1 MYIKDLF
8 SFRVLLQSGPYN
20 LFLSVLF
27 SNHQSSNTCV
37 SLFYRPP
44 SSTVSI
50 FDHLFYTLQSF
61 YFSTFLLLGD
71 FNVNFCCNSSDYL
84 ITSIILYI
92 ASPLHRL
99 CHPTHVHPNGSK
111 SLIDLAFLS
120 DSSKIFRCEIISPL
134 GSSDHHG
141 ISLVLNQQPSR
152 RNGRPRLVW
161 IYSQADFNKARHLI
175 RETDWDNLLKGTIDE
190 RALLCQQ
197 TYLEI
202 MEKCIPRKIL
212 PKNRRLPWI
221 TYALIKL
228 IRNRNAAFRRAKKS
242 GKASDEAKYR
252 KLRNKFVSVLRSSK
266 RTYFTCLNTN
276 DKNSFGR
283 LSKLLT
289 KKSHQFLHW
298 YMISLSTVV
307 LSI

>member
-134 GSSDHHG
+134 GSSDH
-141 ISLVLNQQPSR
+141 
-152 RNGRPRLVW
+152 
-161 IYSQADFNKARHLI
+161 
-175 RETDWDNLLKGTIDE
+175 
-190 RALLCQQ
+190 
-197 TYLEI
+197 
-202 MEKCIPRKIL
+202 
-212 PKNRRLPWI
+212 
-221 TYALIKL
+221 
-228 IRNRNAAFRRAKKS
+228 
-242 GKASDEAKYR
+242 
-252 KLRNKFVSVLRSSK
+252 
-266 RTYFTCLNTN
+266 
-276 DKNSFGR
+276 
-283 LSKLLT
+283 
-289 KKSHQFLHW
+289 
-298 YMISLSTVV
+298 
-307 LSI
+307 